1 MKRSNLF
8 LALTTGCLAIASF
21 AFAKMRSHS
30 TLHTG
35 WCTSSN
41 NHCTVKTVIAGNV
54 LTTAVNS
61 VRKLCANGKTA
72 HLTKTTPANCITAKV
87 LYITTPD

>member
-21 AFAKMRSHS
+21 AYAKIKMQSRS

-35 WCTSSN
+35 WCTSFN
-41 NHCTVKTVIAGNV
+41 NHCTVKTVIAGSAF
-54 LTTAVNS
+54 LP
-61 VRKLCANGKTA
+61 RQ
-72 HLTKTTPANCITAKV
+72 
-87 LYITTPD
+87 